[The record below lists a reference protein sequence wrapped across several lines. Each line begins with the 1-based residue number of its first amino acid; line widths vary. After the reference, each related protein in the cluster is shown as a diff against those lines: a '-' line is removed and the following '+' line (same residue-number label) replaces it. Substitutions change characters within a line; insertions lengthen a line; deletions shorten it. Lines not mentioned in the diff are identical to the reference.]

1 MHVPVVKP
9 IGPVQQNNAMPWLPP
24 IKTLSR
30 GEEETEWAANR
41 PGQSVIAEDYDVS
54 SGSSAIG
61 LQMAY
66 LAAAQLHHHQQAAA
80 PYPVVTTALAQ
91 PPAAAE
97 GPTAG
102 YLLQLLQRERE
113 QLKSQALHNE
123 LLMRTVLASAAPAP
137 AGPSL
142 MSGDHGLW
150 HPMGGASL
158 TPMQSTGA
166 AWHPT
171 GSPAMTPM
179 QYGSQFDSVST
190 MPDRSSRSSVDY
202 TSDDSSTSGT
212 KRKER
217 ESSAD
222 SDTSLNKKRIYVKAA
237 CNACRVS
244 HIACDDSQPCRNC
257 VRSGSHCQRM
267 VHVKVYVPPSFEG
280 KRTPVA
286 DAGDA
291 GEAGNSSGQS
301 SRSIELALMGRKYV
315 KAACMC
321 CRRSHLACDNYR
333 PCRNCVRMGVNC
345 EEVRSQRGVECTKRR
360 RGPQHNALKELMAA
374 A

>member
-1 MHVPVVKP
+1 MHVPLVKP

-30 GEEETEWAANR
+30 EKEEIEWAPANR
-41 PGQSVIAEDYDVS
+41 PGQRAEEYDDQWGTTVC
-54 SGSSAIG
+54 

-66 LAAAQLHHHQQAAA
+66 LAAAQQHHNQQAAA
-80 PYPVVTTALAQ
+80 PYPVVATALAQ

-97 GPTAG
+97 GPTSA
-102 YLLQLLQRERE
+102 YLLELLQRERE
-113 QLKSQALHNE
+113 QLKNQALHNE

-150 HPMGGASL
+150 HPMGGAVMQQ
-158 TPMQSTGA
+158 MQSTVA
-166 AWHPT
+166 AWHPMA
-171 GSPAMTPM
+171 SPAITPM
-179 QYGSQFDSVST
+179 QFGVQFGSVST
-190 MPDRSSRSSVDY
+190 LQERSSRSSVDY

-217 ESSAD
+217 ESSSESD
-222 SDTSLNKKRIYVKAA
+222 SSLHKKRMYVKAA

-267 VHVKVYVPPSFEG
+267 VPVKVYVPPSFEG
-280 KRTPVA
+280 KRPPVE

-291 GEAGNSSGQS
+291 GDGSGQN

-315 KAACMC
+315 KAACIC

-345 EEVRSQRGVECTKRR
+345 EEVRSQRRSVDCTKRR
-360 RGPQHNALKELMAA
+360 RGPQHNALKQLMAA